1 MYGELFIPPVY
12 EGRNLKTGRYMKGH
26 IPANKGKKWS
36 EYLSKRTQR
45 RCAKGWKNLD
55 LYRNKNGRSVNA
67 GRRRRQVV
75 AVMDDGSFRVFP
87 FILAA
92 AEYVGGKRE
101 NVGRCCRLNGKR
113 TANTDHRYKGVRFYY
128 ESENVWL
135 SKIKGK

>member
-1 MYGELFIPPVY
+1 
-12 EGRNLKTGRYMKGH
+12 MKGH

-92 AEYVGGKRE
+92 AEYVSGKRE
-101 NVGRCCRLNGKR
+101 NVCRCCRLNGEKQPIL
-113 TANTDHRYKGVRFYY
+113 TTDIK
-128 ESENVWL
+128 ESDFTT
-135 SKIKGK
+135 KAKMYGFPK